1 MIINYGRIKRE
12 KLMIYKLVL
21 KNNQDIK
28 NLVEAKTK
36 KAAIC
41 YFAALLHLSQ
51 EDLLKIFSIQ

>member
-1 MIINYGRIKRE
+1 MIINYERIKRE